1 MPILIAVI
9 DFLVVL
15 LLLRLLIR
23 PNEAFFHPIY
33 GIIYRITDVIL
44 TPSRY
49 ITRTPLQGV
58 LLTVLVL
65 VALRGALYVV
75 GSTAP
80 LTQGIGKSI
89 IDLVRFLFQAYM
101 VMWVISVSSG
111 GRFGS
116 TMVHIIARAF
126 LPIDSALMR
135 LGIPRRHFHVGAFFF
150 LLILFTVL
158 VVAIDA
164 LLVNAIVPSVRS
176 VLIGFIIGLS
186 LVVKLFPWPGFFC
199 IVIIAGALLSWVSPD
214 PSNPVVQAIYVI
226 SEPLL
231 RPFRRLLPNLGGLD
245 FSPIVALL
253 AFNFIGGILLQVLV
267 ELSRRI

>member
-23 PNEAFFHPIY
+23 PNEAYFHPIY

-49 ITRTPLQGV
+49 LTRTPLQGV

-65 VALRGALYVV
+65 VVLRGALYVV
-75 GSTAP
+75 GSMAP
-80 LTQGIGKSI
+80 VTQGIGKSI
-89 IDLVRFLFQAYM
+89 LDLFQFLFQAYM

-116 TMVHIIARAF
+116 TMVHIVARAF

-135 LGIPRRHFHVGAFFF
+135 LGIPRRHFLAGAFFF

-158 VVAIDA
+158 VVAINA
-164 LLVNAIVPSVRS
+164 LLIEAVVPSVQS
-176 VLIGFIIGLS
+176 VLLALIFGLS

-214 PSNPVVQAIYVI
+214 PSNPVVQAIYAI

-231 RPFRRLLPNLGGLD
+231 RPFRRITPNLGGID
-245 FSPIVALL
+245 ISPIIALFV
-253 AFNFIGGILLQVLV
+253 FNFVGNILLQVLV